1 MCTIHVAGRFLAVV
15 SSSFAMAMAVAGTS
29 TASPGHAIPMAL
41 RVPCN
46 PVNDAQNA
54 TNAIGDDVD
63 GIRST
68 LQAILVPGGKVQT
81 INNGTVSADRD
92 LRNLKNAAAII
103 GNKGLADAVN
113 ALGGAIQDM
122 DRSVNGLYG
131 VNTNI
136 VIPSPTT
143 YGFVDTAGDKQQ
155 VVAVILNGFRGAGCA

>member
-1 MCTIHVAGRFLAVV
+1 MWMYHVAGRLLFMA
-15 SSSFAMAMAVAGTS
+15 SASFAMAVVGTS
-29 TASPGHAIPMAL
+29 TASPGHAIPLAL
-41 RVPCN
+41 RVQCN
-46 PVNDAQNA
+46 PMNDAKDA
-54 TNAIGDDVD
+54 TNAIGNDVD

-103 GNKGLADAVN
+103 GDRGLDDAVN

-131 VNTNI
+131 VYTNI
-136 VIPSPTT
+136 VIPSPAT

-155 VVAVILNGFRGAGCA
+155 VVAGILNGLRGAGCA